1 MCKMIKIKVL
11 KLKSWNLRMERSDQ
25 MKELNVKS
33 EKNIEEKW
41 EVERVDFRFKEMC
54 EIIKNKVF
62 RKLKLWNLRV
72 ERSDDLNRIKSNK
85 KM

>member
-1 MCKMIKIKVL
+1 MIKIKVL

-72 ERSDDLNRIKSNK
+72 ERSDDLNRIKSNR